1 MWKKILFGL
10 WIELIN
16 LINHFAEEKTLFS
29 AGSPSLPKTTK
40 IRWEW
45 VMTHSHLS
53 LPDKP
58 TPVLQKESLPYTA
71 LVPLPTTTQLST
83 QHLCSQTYCQV
94 YWSTQKYNFSVLV
107 YLPQSSNA
115 PPLNPCSVSAAS
127 LSKDKPPLHK
137 YTNTKPV
144 SLHKC
149 TKPDSLHKYTKVR
162 HIAQIRK
169 NRARCT
175 NTQKPRTLY
184 KSKLDSFLHK
194 CTQASIF
201 AQVKTNQLHFNILHP
216 TVDQSH
222 MRINDI
228 WCWQSHQFLVLC
240 PHYLAF
246 HCFHDPVCIFTVVVS
261 F

>member
-1 MWKKILFGL
+1 MNNFNMSSLSHYQKSFLFWL

-29 AGSPSLPKTTK
+29 AGSLSLPKTTK

-83 QHLCSQTYCQV
+83 KYLCSQTYCQV

-107 YLPQSSNA
+107 CRLQSSTA

-127 LSKDKPPLHK
+127 LL
-137 YTNTKPV
+137 
-144 SLHKC
+144 
-149 TKPDSLHKYTKVR
+149 
-162 HIAQIRK
+162 
-169 NRARCT
+169 
-175 NTQKPRTLY
+175 
-184 KSKLDSFLHK
+184 
-194 CTQASIF
+194 
-201 AQVKTNQLHFNILHP
+201 
-216 TVDQSH
+216 
-222 MRINDI
+222 
-228 WCWQSHQFLVLC
+228 
-240 PHYLAF
+240 
-246 HCFHDPVCIFTVVVS
+246 
-261 F
+261 